1 MDAFCIGIFD
11 ATLPLTPVARRYVK
25 PRPMLSIPRV
35 VIKGLIFNL
44 VITRPLAVPNN
55 NPKMSPHIT
64 ANRAFWPY
72 TVINLAVSIEVTA
85 IRDPTDR
92 SMPPVIITMVW
103 PIAMIPIVDMPLSM
117 LNRLS
122 CFRKYGL
129 ATLIITIMKMSAIST
144 FTSLI

>member
-1 MDAFCIGIFD
+1 
-11 ATLPLTPVARRYVK
+11 
-25 PRPMLSIPRV
+25 
-35 VIKGLIFNL
+35 
-44 VITRPLAVPNN
+44 
-55 NPKMSPHIT
+55 MSPQIT
-64 ANRAFWPY
+64 ANRALWPY

-129 ATLIITIMKMSAIST
+129 ATLIITIMKISAIST